1 MIFFAETGIQ
11 LGSMGD
17 RDAGFSHSYP
27 AVAESVPSVRT
38 ALTEFAAEAGVAGAP
53 LEAIRLTV
61 SEAVTNCV
69 LHAYSGTAGTIRVTG
84 SRVGGEFWLFVAD
97 DGSGLR
103 PRGPH
108 SGLGLGLALIAQLA
122 DDFQIL
128 SRSTGGTELWIQ
140 FKLVGREQPE
150 QNRGRAKCR
159 QRRGS
164 VSSAT
169 VPA

>member
-1 MIFFAETGIQ
+1 M
-11 LGSMGD
+11 SD
-17 RDAGFSHSYP
+17 RDEGFSHSYP

-38 ALTEFAAEAGVAGAP
+38 ALTEFAAGAGVCGDR
-53 LEAIRLTV
+53 LESIRLAV

-69 LHAYSGTAGTIRVTG
+69 LHAYCGTAGTIHVSGARIG
-84 SRVGGEFWLFVAD
+84 SEFWLLIAD
-97 DGSGLR
+97 EGTGLR

-122 DDFQIL
+122 DEFEIL
-128 SRSTGGTELWIQ
+128 SRSTGGTELRIQ
-140 FKLVGREQPE
+140 FKLAGHERPDSD
-150 QNRGRAKCR
+150 RGYSTRP

-164 VSSAT
+164 LCSAV

>member
-1 MIFFAETGIQ
+1 MC
-11 LGSMGD
+11 D
-17 RDAGFSHSYP
+17 RDEGFSGSYP
-27 AVAESVPSVRT
+27 AVAESVPRIRT
-38 ALTEFAAEAGVAGAP
+38 ALTDYASDAGVRGDR
-53 LEAIRLTV
+53 LEAIRLAV

-69 LHAYSGTAGTIRVTG
+69 LHAYSGTKGTIQVNG
-84 SRVGGEFWLFVAD
+84 ARVGDEFWLVIAD
-97 DGSGLR
+97 DGAGLR

-128 SRSTGGTELWIQ
+128 SRSTGGTELRIQ
-140 FKLVGREQPE
+140 FKLVACGQLDPGRPH
-150 QNRGRAKCR
+150 ATHA

-164 VSSAT
+164 VSSAR